1 MDELAV
7 DDDRRR
13 SSRNELDISARLV
26 KLVLA
31 SLLLNALILAA
42 YVTSTPERSPATV
55 WLTAAYR
62 ARTQVA
68 ALDPTSDPEQL
79 SRLHLDARDISTPEC
94 VSCHGDMIESE
105 VLFHRIH
112 LQNELLPGL
121 QCHDCHR
128 RVDLTPR
135 GNRAVVT
142 WVDVGVC
149 KQCHSAFPGSDD
161 PQASMKPMDF
171 EIDCT
176 MCHSGDHAFRHEA
189 PYLSHIIAP
198 SECKGCHGGRVLPWS
213 DAHEE
218 DEWLETHGQEALEK
232 GDESCFECHD
242 FGLKF
247 CDTCH
252 DQTPPSH
259 LPAGQWRARHPDAA
273 RADTRACRTCHE
285 LAFCSK
291 CHLSHEEGWI
301 GRHPSV
307 VQEQGTDS
315 CWRCHSRSFCSFCH
329 TDVLRGSSEA
339 GPAQR

>member
-1 MDELAV
+1 MRYVKDKYGEDNVAQIGTFGTLQ
-7 DDDRRR
+7 
-13 SSRNELDISARLV
+13 AR
-26 KLVLA
+26 
-31 SLLLNALILAA
+31 AA
-42 YVTSTPERSPATV
+42 
-55 WLTAAYR
+55 
-62 ARTQVA
+62 
-68 ALDPTSDPEQL
+68 
-79 SRLHLDARDISTPEC
+79 IK
-94 VSCHGDMIESE
+94 
-105 VLFHRIH
+105 
-112 LQNELLPGL
+112 
-121 QCHDCHR
+121 
-128 RVDLTPR
+128 
-135 GNRAVVT
+135 
-142 WVDVGVC
+142 DV
-149 KQCHSAFPGSDD
+149 
-161 PQASMKPMDF
+161 
-171 EIDCT
+171 
-176 MCHSGDHAFRHEA
+176 
-189 PYLSHIIAP
+189 
-198 SECKGCHGGRVLPWS
+198 GRVLGIPLTRVNEVTS
-213 DAHEE
+213 MVPEE
-218 DEWLETHGQEALEK
+218 LHITLEAALEK

-301 GRHPSV
+301 GRHPSL